1 MCLHQPTEKVVF
13 KILKGEMNCL
23 LIVLECAI
31 DTIMFVI
38 FVLYSSKK
46 SILL

>member
-1 MCLHQPTEKVVF
+1 MRLHQPTEKVVF

-31 DTIMFVI
+31 QTSIFVI
-38 FVLYSSKK
+38 IVLYSSKIK
-46 SILL
+46 ILL